1 MKIIGISG
9 RKQSGK
15 NTAANY
21 INGQVLKEL
30 EMIKDF
36 FINNDGQLVVN
47 TLDSI
52 GNNGYGVLD
61 VTRKDKEFISYA
73 EKELWPYIKIYHF
86 ADILKDMSINL
97 FGLSYNQAYGTDND
111 KNTPTSIL
119 WEQVPCSAENKSGP
133 MTAREF
139 LQYFGTDIVRKINT
153 NAWTQSA
160 TNKILAEDSKIAIIP
175 DVRFPNEID
184 AIKKIGG
191 SVIRLTRSKNASDH
205 QSEKELDKDNYDWSN
220 FDFVIDNNEISIEN
234 FCVELNKINF
244 LWK

>member
-1 MKIIGISG
+1 MKVIGISG

-21 INGQVLKEL
+21 INGQILSDL
-30 EMIKDF
+30 GMINNF
-36 FINNDGQLVVN
+36 FINTDGQLVIN
-47 TLDSI
+47 TLDSD
-52 GNNGYGVLD
+52 GNKGYGILD

-86 ADILKDMSINL
+86 ADTLKDMSINL
-97 FGLSYNQAYGTDND
+97 FNLSYNQVYGTDDD
-111 KNTPTSIL
+111 KNTPTKIL
-119 WEQVPCSAENKSGP
+119 WENVPCSLNNKSGP

-153 NAWTQSA
+153 NAWTESA
-160 TNKILAEDSKIAIIP
+160 INKIITEDSKIAIIP
-175 DVRFPNEID
+175 DVRFPNEVD

-191 SVIRLTRSKNASDH
+191 SVIRLTRSKDNSNH
-205 QSEKELDKDNYDWSN
+205 KSEKELDRENYDWSN
-220 FDFVIDNNEISIEN
+220 FDFVIDNNDISIED
-234 FCVELNKINF
+234 FCVKLDKINF